1 MGLENYRRSVS
12 ASKHASILRAGR
24 DVFLRDGYSRSSVAE
39 IARDAEVSTATL
51 YKHFR
56 SKEELFDAVL
66 KDAYIK
72 IEYEEMA
79 EDENVEDVIVAYCMR
94 SLKTQF
100 ERRTIALLRIVIAE
114 VATTPHRARHL
125 YENFITP
132 RHIAGTQ
139 ALDELV
145 ARGKLIPHDTHY
157 GACFLGGVMKEY
169 FIWPALFE
177 ANMTLPDDAETVVRE
192 AAKAYLDL
200 YGVRPAN
207 KG

>member
-24 DVFLRDGYSRSSVAE
+24 DVFLRDGYSRASVSD

-66 KDAYIK
+66 KEAYVT
-72 IEYEEMA
+72 IEYEDMA

-94 SLKTQF
+94 SLRTQF
-100 ERRTIALLRIVIAE
+100 ERRTSALLRVVIAE
-114 VATTPHRARHL
+114 VATAPERARHL

-132 RHIAGTQ
+132 RHIASTQ
-139 ALDELV
+139 ALDELI
-145 ARGKLIPHDTHY
+145 ARGKLKPHDTHY

-169 FIWPALFE
+169 FIWPTLFE
-177 ANMTLPDDAETVVRE
+177 ANMTLPDNAETVVRQ
-192 AAKAYLDL
+192 AVKVYLEL
-200 YGVRPAN
+200 YGTCPSDKN
-207 KG
+207 